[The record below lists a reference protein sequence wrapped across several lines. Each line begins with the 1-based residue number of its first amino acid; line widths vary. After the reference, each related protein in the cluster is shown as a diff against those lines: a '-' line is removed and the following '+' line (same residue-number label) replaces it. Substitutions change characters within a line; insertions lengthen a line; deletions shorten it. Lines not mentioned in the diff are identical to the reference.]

1 MPWQAEAVTAGLRPI
16 SCVLMRGGTSR
27 GPFFAA
33 QDLPGDAVL
42 RDAVLAAVMG
52 SPTGRQIDG
61 LGGGTTVTSKVAVV
75 GPSAH
80 PDADVDYLFAQID
93 PVWGTVDTKP
103 TCGNMLVGVGP
114 FAIET
119 GLVRAGDPT
128 TSLVVRNVNTGSFI
142 DVVCSTPGGEVTYD
156 GDCAID
162 GVDGTAAPVDL
173 RFRGIEGSVTGS
185 MLPTGSVIE
194 AITVGGVAVEATLI
208 DVAMPMVM
216 VRAADLDRTGHEA
229 PTELDGDAEF
239 MATMEAI
246 RREAGQRMGLG
257 DVSRSVVPKFG
268 LLSAARDGGTI
279 TSRYFT
285 PTQCHPAHA
294 VSGGICVAAV
304 AAVPGTVAASLAHPA
319 PGATGGV
326 PSRAGAAGDHRPGSS
341 RGAGQP
347 VALEPPQTGQTT
359 MDIQIEHPSGSLD
372 VKLQT
377 EWRDGDVRILS
388 GGVTRTARKIM
399 SGSVHVPAAIWP
411 V

>member
-1 MPWQAEAVTAGLRPI
+1 MTAGQRAV

-33 QDLPGDAVL
+33 EDLPGDPGL

-119 GLVRAGDPT
+119 GLVHAADPT

-142 DVVCSTPGGEVTYD
+142 DVDCCTPGGEVTYD

-162 GVDGTAAPVDL
+162 GVDGTAAPVVL
-173 RFRGIEGSVTGS
+173 RFRGIEGGVTGS
-185 MLPTGSVIE
+185 MLPTGCASE
-194 AITVGGVAVEATLI
+194 TVSAGGVEVEATLI

-216 VRAADLDRTGHEA
+216 VRATDFGRTGHETPDEFDA
-229 PTELDGDAEF
+229 DAEF
-239 MATMEAI
+239 MAMMEAI
-246 RREAGQRMGLG
+246 RREAGERMGLG

-294 VSGGICVAAV
+294 VSGGICVAA
-304 AAVPGTVAASLAHPA
+304 ATAVPGTVAASLVAGPSAA
-319 PGATGGV
+319 PSV
-326 PSRAGAAGDHRPGSS
+326 PSTDADSLAQESADWTAGDVRRGGEEHRD
-341 RGAGQP
+341 
-347 VALEPPQTGQTT
+347 VT
-359 MDIQIEHPSGSLD
+359 IEHPSGSLE
-372 VKLQT
+372 VALQT
-377 EWRDGDVRILS
+377 ERRDGSVRIVS

-399 SGSVHVPAAIWP
+399 SGTVHVPAAIWP

>member
-1 MPWQAEAVTAGLRPI
+1 
-16 SCVLMRGGTSR
+16 MRGGTSR

-33 QDLPGDAVL
+33 EDLPDDPAL

-103 TCGNMLVGVGP
+103 ICGNMLVGVGP

-119 GLVRAGDPT
+119 GLVQAGDPT
-128 TSLVVRNVNTGSFI
+128 TSLVVHNVNTDSFI
-142 DVVCSTPGGEVTYD
+142 DVDCCTPGGELTYD

-162 GVDGTAAPVDL
+162 GVDGTAAPVDV

-185 MLPTGSVIE
+185 MLPTGCAVE
-194 AITVGGVAVEATLI
+194 TITAGGVEVEATLI
-208 DVAMPMVM
+208 DVAMPMVL
-216 VRAADLDRTGHEA
+216 VRAVDLGRTGHEA
-229 PTELDGDAEF
+229 PSELDGDAEF
-239 MATMEAI
+239 TATMEAI

-268 LLSAARDGGTI
+268 LLSAARDSGTI

-294 VSGGICVAAV
+294 VSGGICVAA
-304 AAVPGTVAASLAHPA
+304 ATAVPGTVVASLIDGQAASLKVPGTAADSPA
-319 PGATGGV
+319 QE
-326 PSRAGAAGDHRPGSS
+326 SAGWTAGDVRHDVEEQ
-341 RGAGQP
+341 RG
-347 VALEPPQTGQTT
+347 VT
-359 MDIQIEHPSGSLD
+359 IEHPSGLLE
-372 VKLQT
+372 VALRT
-377 EWRDGDVRILS
+377 ERRADSIRVLS

-399 SGSVHVPAAIWP
+399 SGTVHVPGAVWP
-411 V
+411 A

>member
-1 MPWQAEAVTAGLRPI
+1 MSTGMVIEQRAI

-33 QDLPGDAVL
+33 EDLPRDPAT
-42 RDAVLAAVMG
+42 RDAVLLAAMG

-75 GPSAH
+75 GPSEH
-80 PDADVDYLFAQID
+80 PEADVDYLFAQID
-93 PVWGTVDTKP
+93 PVWGNVDTKP

-114 FAIET
+114 YAIES
-119 GLVRAGDPT
+119 GLVEPGNPT

-142 DVVCSTPGGEVTYD
+142 DVVCCTPGGELTYE
-156 GDCAID
+156 GDCAIA
-162 GVDGTAAPVDL
+162 GVDGTAARIDL

-185 MLPTGSVIE
+185 MLPTGSVSEPI
-194 AITVGGVAVEATLI
+194 AVGGVEVDATLM

-216 VRAADLDRTGHEA
+216 VRANELGRSGHEA
-229 PTELDGDAEF
+229 PDEFDLDPEF

-246 RREAGQRMGLG
+246 RREAGERMGFG

-294 VSGGICVAAV
+294 VSGGICVAAA
-304 AAVPGTVAASLAHPA
+304 AAVPGTVAASLVSPA
-319 PGATGGV
+319 GQD
-326 PSRAGAAGDHRPGSS
+326 GDRGSS
-341 RGAGQP
+341 VDGAP
-347 VALEPPQTGQTT
+347 VN
-359 MDIQIEHPSGSLD
+359 IVIEHPSGSLEVSLVTAPGAD
-372 VKLQT
+372 GLQ
-377 EWRDGDVRILS
+377 VIS

-399 SGSVHVPAAIWP
+399 SGTVYVPEQVWSG
-411 V
+411 

>member
-1 MPWQAEAVTAGLRPI
+1 MPTEQRAI

-33 QDLPGDAVL
+33 SDLPVNPAR

-52 SPTGRQIDG
+52 TPAGRQIDG

-80 PDADVDYLFAQID
+80 PDADVDYLFAQVD
-93 PVWGTVDTKP
+93 PVWGNVDTKP

-114 FAIET
+114 YAIEH
-119 GLVRAGDPT
+119 GLVETGNLT

-142 DVVCSTPGGEVTYD
+142 DVVCCTPGGELTYE

-162 GVDGTAAPVDL
+162 GVDGTAAPVEL
-173 RFRGIEGSVTGS
+173 RFRGIEGSVAGS
-185 MLPTGSVIE
+185 MLPTGSVSEPI
-194 AITVGGVAVEATLI
+194 AAGGVEVDATLI

-216 VRAADLDRTGHEA
+216 VRAIDLGRSGHET
-229 PTELDGDAEF
+229 PDGFDSDPEF
-239 MATMEAI
+239 MSTMEAI
-246 RREAGQRMGLG
+246 RREAGKRMGLG

-268 LLSAARDGGTI
+268 LLSAARGGGTI

-294 VSGGICVAAV
+294 VSGGICVAA
-304 AAVPGTVAASLAHPA
+304 ACAVPGTVAASLVPPPRHADGRGTARDDA
-319 PGATGGV
+319 PV
-326 PSRAGAAGDHRPGSS
+326 D
-341 RGAGQP
+341 
-347 VALEPPQTGQTT
+347 VV
-359 MDIQIEHPSGSLD
+359 IEHPSGSLVVSLEAKIGND
-372 VKLQT
+372 ELQI
-377 EWRDGDVRILS
+377 VS

-399 SGSVHVPAAIWP
+399 SGTVYVPGLVWSG
-411 V
+411 

>member
-1 MPWQAEAVTAGLRPI
+1 MTARQRSIP
-16 SCVLMRGGTSR
+16 CVLLRGGTSR

-33 QDLPGDAVL
+33 EDLPDDPAL

-80 PDADVDYLFAQID
+80 PGADVDYLFAQVD

-119 GLVRAGDPT
+119 GLVQAVDPT
-128 TSLVVRNVNTGSFI
+128 TSLIVRNVNTGSFI
-142 DVVCSTPGGEVTYD
+142 DVVCCTPGGELTYD

-185 MLPTGSVIE
+185 MLPTGCAIE
-194 AITVGGVAVEATLI
+194 TITAGGVAVEATLI

-216 VRAADLDRTGHEA
+216 VRAADLDRTGHES
-229 PTELDGDAEF
+229 PPELDGDAEF

-246 RREAGQRMGLG
+246 RREAGARMGLG

-268 LLSAARDGGTI
+268 LLSAAREGGTI

-294 VSGGICVAAV
+294 VSGGICVAA
-304 AAVPGTVAASLAHPA
+304 ATALPGTVAASLVD
-319 PGATGGV
+319 GAE
-326 PSRAGAAGDHRPGSS
+326 
-341 RGAGQP
+341 
-347 VALEPPQTGQTT
+347 LI
-359 MDIQIEHPSGSLD
+359 DIQIEHPSGSLEVALRTD
-372 VKLQT
+372 R
-377 EWRDGDVRILS
+377 RDGDVWVVS

-399 SGSVHVPAAIWP
+399 SGTVYVPAEVWSG
-411 V
+411 

>member
-1 MPWQAEAVTAGLRPI
+1 MPTLQRAIP
-16 SCVLMRGGTSR
+16 CVLMRGGTSR

-33 QDLPGDAVL
+33 GGLPGDPAL
-42 RDAVLAAVMG
+42 RDAVLVAVMG
-52 SPTGRQIDG
+52 TPAGRQIDG

-75 GPSAH
+75 GPSDH
-80 PDADVDYLFAQID
+80 PDADVDYLFAQVD

-114 FAIET
+114 YAIEH
-119 GLVRAGDPT
+119 GLVAAGDPS

-142 DVVCSTPGGEVTYD
+142 DVVCCTPGGELTYE

-162 GVDGTAAPVDL
+162 GVDGTAAPVEL

-185 MLPTGSVIE
+185 MLPTGCVSEPIV
-194 AITVGGVAVEATLI
+194 AGGVEAEATLI

-216 VRAADLDRTGHEA
+216 VRASEIRRSGHEA
-229 PTELDGDAEF
+229 PEEFDSDPEF

-246 RREAGQRMGLG
+246 RRVAGERMGLG

-294 VSGGICVAAV
+294 VSGGICVAAA
-304 AAVPGTVAASLAHPA
+304 AAVPGTVAASLASP
-319 PGATGGV
+319 
-326 PSRAGAAGDHRPGSS
+326 
-341 RGAGQP
+341 
-347 VALEPPQTGQTT
+347 TGQGGDRGFAADGAPV
-359 MDIQIEHPSGSLD
+359 DIVIEHPSGSLEVSLVTAPGAD
-372 VKLQT
+372 GLQ
-377 EWRDGDVRILS
+377 VVS

-399 SGSVHVPAAIWP
+399 SGTVYVPEQVWSG
-411 V
+411 

>member
-1 MPWQAEAVTAGLRPI
+1 MSSGHTGELATRQRAIP
-16 SCVLMRGGTSR
+16 CVLMRGGTSR

-33 QDLPGDAVL
+33 SDLPADPER

-75 GPSAH
+75 GPSEH
-80 PDADVDYLFAQID
+80 PEADVDYLFAQID

-114 FAIET
+114 FAIEH
-119 GLVRAGDPT
+119 GLVAAGAPT

-142 DVVCSTPGGEVTYD
+142 DVVCCTPGGEPTCE

-162 GVDGTAAPVDL
+162 GVDGTAAPVEL

-185 MLPTGSVIE
+185 MLPTGCVSEPIV
-194 AITVGGVAVEATLI
+194 AGGVEVDATLI

-216 VRAADLDRTGHEA
+216 VRASALRRSGHEA
-229 PTELDGDAEF
+229 PEEFDSDPDF

-246 RREAGQRMGLG
+246 RREAGRRMGLG

-294 VSGGICVAAV
+294 VSGGICVAA
-304 AAVPGTVAASLAHPA
+304 ATAVPGTVAASLVDNPAAAPSVPGTAADSLAHESA
-319 PGATGGV
+319 
-326 PSRAGAAGDHRPGSS
+326 SWSAGDVQHDGEAQRD
-341 RGAGQP
+341 
-347 VALEPPQTGQTT
+347 VT
-359 MDIQIEHPSGSLD
+359 IEHPSGSLE
-372 VKLQT
+372 VALRTQ
-377 EWRDGDVRILS
+377 WRDGSVRVIS

-399 SGSVHVPAAIWP
+399 SGTVYVPEQVWSG
-411 V
+411 

>member
-1 MPWQAEAVTAGLRPI
+1 
-16 SCVLMRGGTSR
+16 MRGGTSR

-33 QDLPGDAVL
+33 EDLPRDPATLDAVL
-42 RDAVLAAVMG
+42 LAAMG

-75 GPSAH
+75 GPSEH
-80 PDADVDYLFAQID
+80 PEADVDYLFAQID

-114 FAIET
+114 YAIEH
-119 GLVRAGDPT
+119 GLVTAGDPT

-142 DVVCSTPGGEVTYD
+142 DVVCCTPGGELTYE

-162 GVDGTAAPVDL
+162 GVDGTATPVEL

-185 MLPTGSVIE
+185 MLPTGCVSE
-194 AITVGGVAVEATLI
+194 PITAGGVDVEATLI

-216 VRAADLDRTGHEA
+216 VRANDLGQSGHEA
-229 PTELDGDAEF
+229 PEEFDSDPEF

-246 RREAGQRMGLG
+246 RREAGERMGLG

-268 LLSAARDGGTI
+268 LLSAARNGGTI

-285 PTQCHPAHA
+285 PTQCHRAHA
-294 VSGGICVAAV
+294 VSGGICVAA
-304 AAVPGTVAASLAHPA
+304 ATAVPGTVAASLADDPA
-319 PGATGGV
+319 AAPRVPGTAADSLAHESASWT
-326 PSRAGAAGDHRPGSS
+326 AGDVQH
-341 RGAGQP
+341 AGEEQRD
-347 VALEPPQTGQTT
+347 AT
-359 MDIQIEHPSGSLD
+359 IEHPSGSLE
-372 VKLQT
+372 VALHT
-377 EWRDGDVRILS
+377 EWRDGSVRIIS

-399 SGSVHVPAAIWP
+399 SGTVYVPQEAWP
-411 V
+411 G

>member
-1 MPWQAEAVTAGLRPI
+1 
-16 SCVLMRGGTSR
+16 MRGGTSR
-27 GPFFAA
+27 GPFFAVE
-33 QDLPGDAVL
+33 DLPGDPAL

-75 GPSAH
+75 GPSSHA
-80 PDADVDYLFAQID
+80 DADVDYLFAQVD

-114 FAIET
+114 FAIEH
-119 GLVRAGDPT
+119 GLVPARDPT
-128 TSLVVRNVNTGSFI
+128 TSLVVRNVNTDSFI
-142 DVVCSTPGGEVTYD
+142 DVVCCTPGGDLTYD
-156 GDCAID
+156 GDCMID
-162 GVDGTAAPVDL
+162 GVDGTAAPVEL

-185 MLPTGSVIE
+185 MLPTGSASETIR
-194 AITVGGVAVEATLI
+194 AAGLDVEATLI

-216 VRAADLDRTGHEA
+216 VRAADLGKSGHEA
-229 PTELDGDAEF
+229 PAELEADAGF

-294 VSGGICVAAV
+294 VSGGICVASASV
-304 AAVPGTVAASLAHPA
+304 VPGALAASLAGPPA
-319 PGATGGV
+319 GGAHGGDDGEV
-326 PSRAGAAGDHRPGSS
+326 ADGAELID
-341 RGAGQP
+341 
-347 VALEPPQTGQTT
+347 V
-359 MDIQIEHPSGSLD
+359 QIEHPSGSLAVALAIEHTGD
-372 VKLQT
+372 
-377 EWRDGDVRILS
+377 DVRIVS

-399 SGSVHVPAAIWP
+399 SGTVYVPAEVWSG
-411 V
+411 

>member
-1 MPWQAEAVTAGLRPI
+1 MTARQRSIP
-16 SCVLMRGGTSR
+16 CVLMRGGTSR

-33 QDLPGDAVL
+33 GDLPGDPAL
-42 RDAVLAAVMG
+42 RDAVLAVVMG

-80 PDADVDYLFAQID
+80 PDADVDYLFAQVD

-119 GLVRAGDPT
+119 GLVQAGDPT
-128 TSLVVRNVNTGSFI
+128 TSLIVRNVNTGSFI
-142 DVVCSTPGGEVTYD
+142 DVVCCTPSGELTYD

-194 AITVGGVAVEATLI
+194 TITAGGVEVEATLI

-246 RREAGQRMGLG
+246 RREAGRRMGLG

-268 LLSAARDGGTI
+268 LLSAASEGGTI

-294 VSGGICVAAV
+294 VSGGICVAA
-304 AAVPGTVAASLAHPA
+304 AIAVPGTVAASLAGPQPSCA
-319 PGATGGV
+319 DGGH
-326 PSRAGAAGDHRPGSS
+326 GDEDVGDAELIDVR
-341 RGAGQP
+341 
-347 VALEPPQTGQTT
+347 
-359 MDIQIEHPSGSLD
+359 IEHPSGSLE
-372 VKLQT
+372 VALRT
-377 EWRDGDVRILS
+377 ASHDGSVRILS

-399 SGSVHVPAAIWP
+399 SGTVYVLAEVWSG
-411 V
+411 

>member
-1 MPWQAEAVTAGLRPI
+1 
-16 SCVLMRGGTSR
+16 MRGGTSR

-33 QDLPGDAVL
+33 EDLPGDPAL

-61 LGGGTTVTSKVAVV
+61 LGGGTTVTSKIAVV

-80 PDADVDYLFAQID
+80 PDADVDYLFAQVD

-119 GLVRAGDPT
+119 GLVQAADPT
-128 TSLVVRNVNTGSFI
+128 TSLVVRNVNTASFI
-142 DVVCSTPGGEVTYD
+142 DVICCTPGGELTYD

-162 GVDGTAAPVDL
+162 GVDGTAAPVAL

-185 MLPTGSVIE
+185 MLPTGCAIE
-194 AITVGGVAVEATLI
+194 TITAGGVAVEATLI

-229 PTELDGDAEF
+229 PPELDGDAEF

-268 LLSAARDGGTI
+268 LLSVAGDSGTI
-279 TSRYFT
+279 ASRYFT

-294 VSGGICVAAV
+294 VSGGICVAA
-304 AAVPGTVAASLAHPA
+304 AIAVPGTVAASLASPSA
-319 PGATGGV
+319 ASRIPDAAVDGFAQESTGGT
-326 PSRAGAAGDHRPGSS
+326 AGDVQHD
-341 RGAGQP
+341 GQEQFD
-347 VALEPPQTGQTT
+347 V
-359 MDIQIEHPSGSLD
+359 IIEHPSGSLE
-372 VKLQT
+372 VALQT
-377 EWRDGDVRILS
+377 ASRDGNVRIVS

-399 SGSVHVPAAIWP
+399 SGTVHVPSEVWSG
-411 V
+411 